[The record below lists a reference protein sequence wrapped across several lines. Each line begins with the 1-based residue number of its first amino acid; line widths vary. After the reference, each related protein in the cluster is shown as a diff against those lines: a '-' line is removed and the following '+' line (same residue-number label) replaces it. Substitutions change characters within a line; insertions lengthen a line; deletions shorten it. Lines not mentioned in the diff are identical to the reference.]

1 MFRSLATTV
10 IVNGYIKTNLQ
21 RAKVLRGKVEK
32 LITMGKKGTLASRRS
47 AAKILRPVKTKEGVE
62 ALKYLFDELAK
73 KYEKR
78 MGGYTRIVKIPP
90 RRGDNTKMAIV
101 ELVE

>member
-1 MFRSLATTV
+1 MFRSLATTI

-47 AAKILRPVKTKEGVE
+47 AAKILRPTKTKEGVD
-62 ALKYLFDELAK
+62 ALKYLFDDLAK
-73 KYEKR
+73 KYQTR